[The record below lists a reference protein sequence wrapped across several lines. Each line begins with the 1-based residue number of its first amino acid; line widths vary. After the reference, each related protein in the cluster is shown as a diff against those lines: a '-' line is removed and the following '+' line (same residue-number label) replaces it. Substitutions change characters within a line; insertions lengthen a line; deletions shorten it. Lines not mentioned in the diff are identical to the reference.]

1 MKKNDLYFK
10 TSAIRRAAHGQIR
23 DFTDDAFRAVT
34 VYGFSNFALK
44 KSKAEIS
51 SAWDSASALIDD
63 ENKVELH
70 D

>member
-1 MKKNDLYFK
+1 MKKNEFSFK

-23 DFTDDAFRAVT
+23 EVASDVFRAET

-51 SAWDSASALIDD
+51 SAWNIASDLVEDKD
-63 ENKVELH
+63 KVH